1 MIVCTATLLFTLL
14 IFMPIRL
21 NVDVQAYYSSLSA
34 DIRVK
39 MWGIKVFGE
48 TISLDGND
56 LNCNGT
62 VETRLNITQ
71 LDGEKG
77 KGLLKCLTVDSVF
90 VSFQNN
96 MSTMPSRIIL
106 AENVLCAIA
115 TRIACGVSHCQIG
128 SQVYACLGESRACF
142 EITASVNVAELS
154 FCLLKQGVQVWTRK
168 SAKS

>member
-48 TISLDGND
+48 TISLDGNN

-62 VETRLNITQ
+62 VETRLNVTQ

-115 TRIACGVSHCQIG
+115 TRIACG
-128 SQVYACLGESRACF
+128 
-142 EITASVNVAELS
+142 ELS
-154 FCLLKQGVQVWTRK
+154 FCLLKQGVQVWMRK

>member
-1 MIVCTATLLFTLL
+1 MIVVTATLLFTLL

-21 NVDVQAYYSSLSA
+21 NVVVEAFYKRLSA
-34 DIRVK
+34 DIKVK
-39 MWGIKVFGE
+39 VWGIKFFSE
-48 TISLDGND
+48 TISLEGKN

-62 VETRLNITQ
+62 VETRLDIAQ
-71 LDGEKG
+71 LDGDKG
-77 KGLLKCLTVDSVF
+77 KGLLRCLTVDDVF

-96 MSTMPSRIIL
+96 MSYIPAQIIL
-106 AENVLCAIA
+106 AENVICALA
-115 TRIACGVSHCQIG
+115 TRIACGISHCQIG
-128 SQVYACLGESRACF
+128 SEVYACLGESRVCF